1 MDSSDYARMHDFL
14 MRTLRLMHEPVGM
27 TFIFDDESLNEVQKR
42 GGYCEPV
49 RPLTFCQAELGA
61 RMEGHSVLL
70 EMKKL
75 WCLDAR
81 CSFGVDE
88 VSDAVVRDLLRF
100 GTSEKQ
106 VRAFVESKPRME
118 RAPLAVLMQPLRL
131 CAGEP
136 DVVHFCCDN
145 MQAYHLVDDWMAVA
159 DVHPFRPSL
168 SINSA
173 VCGGTAFSFIHG
185 QANMTLACAGSYN
198 SGKMER
204 GEINVMIPG
213 AHIHAVVLRMASRVE
228 KTGGVSLTRTGQPFP
243 GADICQNCPLIVFR
257 EKEPRQTG
265 EVS

>member
-1 MDSSDYARMHDFL
+1 MESSDYALMHDFF
-14 MRTLRLMHEPVGM
+14 MRSLRLMHEPVGI
-27 TFIFDDESLNEVQKR
+27 TFLFDEERLAEIRRS

-61 RMEGHSVLL
+61 RMEGRTVLL

-88 VSDAVVRDLLRF
+88 VSDVVVRDLRRF
-100 GTSEKQ
+100 GTSEEQ

-118 RAPLAVLMQPLRL
+118 RAPLAVLMQPLRS
-131 CAGEP
+131 CGSQP

-145 MQAYHLVDDWMAVA
+145 MQAYHLVDDWMAVSN
-159 DVHPFRPSL
+159 VHPFRPSL

-173 VCGGTAFSFIHG
+173 VCGGTAFSFIHA

-213 AHIHAVVLRMASRVE
+213 SHIHAMVLRMSSRVE
-228 KTGGVSLTRTGQPFP
+228 ATGGVSLTRSGHPFP

-257 EKEPRQTG
+257 DRGPEEQTQAL
-265 EVS
+265 

>member
-1 MDSSDYARMHDFL
+1 MNISDHAHMHDVL
-14 MRTLRLMHEPVGM
+14 MRSLRLMHEPVGI
-27 TFIFDDESLNEVQKR
+27 TFLFDEDGLEERRRR

-61 RMEGHSVLL
+61 RMEGRIVLL

-81 CSFGVDE
+81 CVFGADE
-88 VSDAVVRDLLRF
+88 VSDGVVRDLLRF
-100 GTSEKQ
+100 GTDEAQ
-106 VRAFVESKPRME
+106 VRSFVESKPRME
-118 RAPLAVLMQPLRL
+118 HAPLAVLMQPLRT
-131 CAGEP
+131 CEDIP

-145 MQAYHLVDDWMAVA
+145 MQAYHLVDDWMAVTG
-159 DVHPFRPSL
+159 VHPFRPSL
-168 SINSA
+168 CINSA
-173 VCGGTAFSFIHG
+173 VCGGTAFSFIHH

-213 AHIHAVVLRMASRVE
+213 DHIRAVVERMALRVE
-228 KTGGVSLTRTGQPFP
+228 KTGGVSLTRTGHPFP

-257 EKEPRQTG
+257 ERM
-265 EVS
+265 SS

>member
-1 MDSSDYARMHDFL
+1 MDSSDFTLMHDFL
-14 MRTLRLMHEPVGM
+14 MRSLRLMHEPVGI
-27 TFIFDDESLNEVQKR
+27 TFIFDEESLGTIQRR

-61 RMEGHSVLL
+61 RMEGRTVLL
-70 EMKKL
+70 DMKKL

-88 VSDAVVRDLLRF
+88 ISDRVVNDLLRF
-100 GTSEKQ
+100 GTDKEQ

-118 RAPLAVLMQPLRL
+118 KAPLAVLMQPLRS
-131 CAGEP
+131 CTVQP

-145 MQAYHLVDDWMAVA
+145 MQAYHLVDDWMAVSNI
-159 DVHPFRPSL
+159 HPFRPSL
-168 SINSA
+168 SMNSA

-204 GEINVMIPG
+204 GEVNVMIPG
-213 AHIHAVVLRMASRVE
+213 SYMHAVVRRMASRVE
-228 KTGGVSLTRTGQPFP
+228 ETGGVSLTRSGHPFP

-257 EKEPRQTG
+257 EKEPLEQRA
-265 EVS
+265 SL

>member
-1 MDSSDYARMHDFL
+1 MDSFDFALMHDFL
-14 MRTLRLMHEPVGM
+14 MRSLRLMHDPVGI
-27 TFIFDDESLNEVQKR
+27 TFIFDEESLGMIQRR

-61 RMEGHSVLL
+61 RMEGRTVLL

-88 VSDAVVRDLLRF
+88 ISDRVVNDLLRF
-100 GTSEKQ
+100 GTDKEQ

-118 RAPLAVLMQPLRL
+118 KAPLAVLMQPLRS
-131 CAGEP
+131 CTVQP

-145 MQAYHLVDDWMAVA
+145 MQAYHLVDDWMAVSNI
-159 DVHPFRPSL
+159 HPFRPSL
-168 SINSA
+168 SMNSA

-213 AHIHAVVLRMASRVE
+213 SYVHAVVRRMASRAE
-228 KTGGVSLTRTGQPFP
+228 ETGGVSLTRSGHPFP

-257 EKEPRQTG
+257 EKEPLEQR
-265 EVS
+265 ESL